1 MGNEEKETLFAPS
14 RDRARAHDRAA
25 FSLLEMLVVLGII
38 ALLLAV
44 MLPALSK
51 ARRAGRNLKCVANMR
66 HVSEKFIIFADDF
79 AVETRGNVYPFDR
92 STFYL
97 ETFQES
103 VYQINDFW
111 DFPNGLSI
119 SMDPAREPLMCPEGP
134 YVLKRR
140 ANAACSAGA
149 VYPKPNVSI
158 AFNRRLHRPTAGS
171 FQKLL
176 SSRILNYP
184 NVPLAM
190 DVDAA
195 APNAPSD
202 PYYTAPPLALT
213 DGYEN
218 GEHWIPSQRH
228 DGRMNVAFIGG
239 HVGTSRAPLSAA
251 GWRWSYVPD

>member
-1 MGNEEKETLFAPS
+1 VRHEQERILQAHS
-14 RDRARAHDRAA
+14 RVGVRLHRRGA
-25 FSLLEMLVVLGII
+25 FRLLEMLVVLGII
-38 ALLLAV
+38 ALLLAL

-66 HVSEKFIIFADDF
+66 HISEKFIIFADDF
-79 AVETRGNVYPFDR
+79 AVETRGNVFPLDR

-111 DFPNGLSI
+111 DFPNALPHP
-119 SMDPAREPLMCPEGP
+119 MDPAEQPMMCPEGP

-149 VYPKPNVSI
+149 VFPKLNVSV

-176 SSRILNYP
+176 SSRILNHP

-195 APNAPSD
+195 ASNSPSD
-202 PYYTAPPLALT
+202 PYYTAPPLDVA
-213 DGYEN
+213 DGYET
-218 GEHWIPSQRH
+218 GDHWIPSQRH

-239 HVGTSRAPLSAA
+239 HVGSSNNPLSAA
-251 GWRWSYVPD
+251 GWRWSYTPD